1 MNKLQFNISC
11 NTAEEAISEVQKLE
25 KAFNKPIE
33 CYVNIVMDE
42 EKEPTTVTVDSEK
55 IVLGNWTKEQIDST
69 KLKMEKAMRPKR
81 YPYRQKEPTELTV
94 DPKKIITNQINAN
107 DIASQSLVIK
117 NKNSEIT
124 FSGTKVEIKAQSITG
139 V

>member
-11 NTAEEAISEVQKLE
+11 KTAEEAILEVQKLE

-42 EKEPTTVTVDSEK
+42 EKEPTAVTVDSEK

-69 KLKMEKAMRPKR
+69 K
-81 YPYRQKEPTELTV
+81 
-94 DPKKIITNQINAN
+94 QI
-107 DIASQSLVIK
+107 
-117 NKNSEIT
+117 
-124 FSGTKVEIKAQSITG
+124 
-139 V
+139 

>member
-42 EKEPTTVTVDSEK
+42 EKELTAVTLDSEK
-55 IVLGNWTKEQIDST
+55 IVFGNWTKEQIDST
-69 KLKMEKAMRPKR
+69 KLKRRM
-81 YPYRQKEPTELTV
+81 L
-94 DPKKIITNQINAN
+94 
-107 DIASQSLVIK
+107 
-117 NKNSEIT
+117 
-124 FSGTKVEIKAQSITG
+124 
-139 V
+139 

>member
-11 NTAEEAISEVQKLE
+11 NTGEEAILEVQKLE

-42 EKEPTTVTVDSEK
+42 EKEPTAVTVDSEK

-69 KLKMEKAMRPKR
+69 K
-81 YPYRQKEPTELTV
+81 
-94 DPKKIITNQINAN
+94 QI
-107 DIASQSLVIK
+107 
-117 NKNSEIT
+117 
-124 FSGTKVEIKAQSITG
+124 
-139 V
+139 